1 MYVPRLRLP
10 GKGGCDRICI
20 MEYIDSD
27 RIIAALERVRVPA
40 MPGEYDLHG
49 MIGAALDEAGLEYGH
64 EYRLAPRCRLD
75 FMCAGVAIEVKK
87 GRPNAADLVK
97 QLSRY
102 MEHAEVREMVVVV
115 QKRVRL
121 PETICGKRVR
131 QVALNMLW
139 GVALP

>member
-1 MYVPRLRLP
+1 
-10 GKGGCDRICI
+10 

-27 RIIAALERVRVPA
+27 RIIAALKGVRVPA

-49 MIGAALDEAGLEYGH
+49 MIAAALDEAGLEYEH

-87 GRPNAADLVK
+87 GRPNGTDLVRQISK
-97 QLSRY
+97 Y
-102 MEHAEVREMVVVV
+102 MIHEEVREMVVVV
-115 QKRVRL
+115 QKRVHL

-131 QVALNMLW
+131 LVALNMLW